1 MIPLIVVYILAVA
14 MTWAGSQGGVWFG
27 SLPVFALCAL
37 LAFGLQWLAFIPA
50 YLKQTELFYD
60 LTGSLGF
67 IGATLLA
74 LFLADTLDARSSLL
88 AACVLIWAVRLGSF
102 LFVRILRDG
111 SDSRFDRIKPDPLRF
126 FLTWSLQGLWILLT
140 AGCALAAITAT
151 ELSPLTLFDVLGAG
165 LWLSGLLIEVIAD
178 WQKRRFRAAQGDDGF
193 IQSGLWRYSRHPN
206 YFGEIMLWTGI
217 ALLALP
223 ALQGWQLATLVSPLF
238 VYLLLTR
245 VSGIPLLEKKADG
258 KWGGLPDYE
267 QYKASTPLL
276 CPWRS

>member
-111 SDSRFDRIKPDPLRF
+111 SDYRFDRIKPDTLRF

-151 ELSPLTLFDVLGAG
+151 EL
-165 LWLSGLLIEVIAD
+165 
-178 WQKRRFRAAQGDDGF
+178 
-193 IQSGLWRYSRHPN
+193 
-206 YFGEIMLWTGI
+206 
-217 ALLALP
+217 
-223 ALQGWQLATLVSPLF
+223 
-238 VYLLLTR
+238 
-245 VSGIPLLEKKADG
+245 
-258 KWGGLPDYE
+258 
-267 QYKASTPLL
+267 
-276 CPWRS
+276 